1 MVFCFS
7 DDYIDLEF
15 ELIILDKELNKLDKN
30 EIYNTVENEKYNNEL
45 IKSEGKRISI
55 NDKST

>member
-1 MVFCFS
+1 VVFCFS